1 MPVVGGCPRV
11 NWVACPLSPIVGE
24 PLFQHAGFSHVQN
37 LGVVSIQR
45 GFGSSKEPLDG
56 SWKTGRDLD
65 RALVAEDALRG
76 GILTPPLHRG
86 LRRHRRPWKIDTQ
99 ALQDRG
105 LCLGRDDLR
114 TRTMAVKDAR

>member
-1 MPVVGGCPRV
+1 LENRF
-11 NWVACPLSPIVGE
+11 S
-24 PLFQHAGFSHVQN
+24 AGFSHVQN

-65 RALVAEDALRG
+65 RALVAERLQG
-76 GILTPPLHRG
+76 GILTRCHFTKVCDRIEG
-86 LRRHRRPWKIDTQ
+86 LGRLTQ
-99 ALQDRG
+99 ALQDCG

-114 TRTMAVKDAR
+114 ILTMAVKDAR